1 VRNQL
6 SMFERPQRP
15 VPRGDP
21 VYFAALPGEQMGSS
35 LTALRAWLGREFGV
49 RAAVT
54 DARRLHVS
62 VLGLGIVHELLP
74 EETAIAAAVASG
86 FAFAPFELRFT
97 RVMSYRRKDERWPI
111 VLLPDPADLQVPA
124 LAWRL
129 AEAAIASGVD
139 PRGDLGGEPHM
150 TLMYDAARVPLTDL
164 PEPITTRIESVALVH
179 SHWGKG
185 RRTILA
191 RTAT

>member
-1 VRNQL
+1 
-6 SMFERPQRP
+6 
-15 VPRGDP
+15 
-21 VYFAALPGEQMGSS
+21 MGAS
-35 LTALRAWLGREFGV
+35 LTALQAWLGREFGV

-86 FAFAPFELRFT
+86 FVFAPFEVRFT

-124 LAWRL
+124 LASRL
-129 AEAAIASGVD
+129 AEAAFANGVD

-164 PEPITTRIESVALVH
+164 PEPITARIESVALVH